1 MFQLKNYN
9 GPSTFFERMR
19 NPPSV
24 YFVAMFV
31 ASSPRPS
38 LRPLRAGSYEVLRDQ
53 TADWNIT
60 RSEQKE
66 PIRRT
71 YRLWNLLSLEMAK
84 KKKNTSIFSKVLP
97 RPKYESHADL
107 KKFRQKSI
115 TLQQQQ
121 QKKKHLNIQQSLTS
135 TKNGLWAK
143 LFANSFAILVG

>member
-84 KKKNTSIFSKVLP
+84 KKKKHLNIQQSLTSTKIWIA
-97 RPKYESHADL
+97 RRL
-107 KKFRQKSI
+107 KKISAKKYHA
-115 TLQQQQ
+115 TTTTT
-121 QKKKHLNIQQSLTS
+121 KKKHLNIQQSLPS